1 MRVFLLLCILPLFAQ
16 GIEFRQGWSME
27 FVGSLD
33 GKKEIRLLL
42 YRSKSDKLWGSYY
55 NVEELKR
62 YEVKGQYSGNKISFS
77 EMKDGKEI
85 SSFQGTYTDAKKP
98 TLSGTYTAGEKVNN
112 TTLTYHIQ
120 FPAVP
125 GKNLYDPICADSTE
139 EVEEF
144 CTKVKKDILAKNKE
158 AIAAKIYYPM
168 VVHIDGKETKLKTKE
183 EFVANFDKIFYPE
196 FVEAIKKNSIPMN
209 MCNSYK
215 GVWFGF
221 NRELVIQMISQKEGE
236 PFKLTIAE
244 IHNKPKK

>member
-1 MRVFLLLCILPLFAQ
+1 MLTQA
-16 GIEFRQGWSME
+16 IEFKQGWSME

-55 NVEELKR
+55 NVQELKR
-62 YEVKGQYSGNKISFS
+62 HEVKGRYSNGKISFT
-77 EMKDGKEI
+77 EEKDGKETA
-85 SSFQGTYTDAKKP
+85 SFQGTYKDLKKP
-98 TLSGTYTAGEKVNN
+98 TLSGTYTTGEKVNN
-112 TTLTYHIQ
+112 TSLSYHIQ

-125 GKNLYDPICADSTE
+125 GDNLYDPICADSTE
-139 EVEEF
+139 AVEEF

-168 VVHIDGKETKLKTKE
+168 VVHIDGKETKIKTTE
-183 EFVANFDKIFYPE
+183 EFIQNFDKIFYPK
-196 FVEAIKKNSIPMN
+196 FVESIKKNSIPMN

-221 NRELVIQMISQKEGE
+221 NRELVVQMISQKEGQ

-244 IHNKPKK
+244 IHNKPQK